1 MKQPFV
7 SPKKISDKIKSYSNP
22 LALDL
27 LDRCLTFN
35 PQKRITAEEAMRHPY
50 FQELFEEDHL
60 KAPVVIDF
68 SFEKNSSITLEE
80 LKIEI
85 MEQISDL
92 NLKKG
97 E

>member
-1 MKQPFV
+1 
-7 SPKKISDKIKSYSNP
+7 
-22 LALDL
+22 
-27 LDRCLTFN
+27 
-35 PQKRITAEEAMRHPY
+35 MRHPY